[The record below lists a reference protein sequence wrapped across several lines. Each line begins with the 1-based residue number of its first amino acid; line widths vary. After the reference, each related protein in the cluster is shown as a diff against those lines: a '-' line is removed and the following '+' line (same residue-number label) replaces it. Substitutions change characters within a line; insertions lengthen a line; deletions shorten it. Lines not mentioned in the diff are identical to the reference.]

1 MTEIAKRILLPLAA
15 LLFVLAITACSG
27 AGAASSAEN
36 SASLPGEIVAA
47 EAAHGFT
54 LPSGLN
60 GDVSLE
66 SYAGEQNVVLVFYRG
81 FW

>member
-1 MTEIAKRILLPLAA
+1 MPKTTQSKLLPVAT
-15 LLFVLAITACSG
+15 LLFVLVFTAC
-27 AGAASSAEN
+27 AGALSSDEG
-36 SASLPGEIVAA
+36 SVPPLPGEILSA
-47 EAAHGFT
+47 EAAHPFT

-60 GDVSLE
+60 GEVSLD

>member
-1 MTEIAKRILLPLAA
+1 
-15 LLFVLAITACSG
+15 
-27 AGAASSAEN
+27 
-36 SASLPGEIVAA
+36 LPGEILAA

>member
-15 LLFVLAITACSG
+15 LLFVLAITAC

-36 SASLPGEIVAA
+36 SASLPGEILAA
-47 EAAHGFT
+47 EAAHEFT
-54 LPSGLN
+54 LLSGLN
-60 GDVSLE
+60 GDVSME
-66 SYAGEQNVVLVFYRG
+66 SYAGEQDVVLVFYRG